1 VYRAYILSKSGGR
14 LASARKERTGC
25 SAWLPMAMRFASCQS
40 ARLRLRVSSHGLSKA
55 SLERE
60 LVIAT
65 VSGSTTPVEIRKIAQ
80 LASMYEWQ

>member
-1 VYRAYILSKSGGR
+1 M
-14 LASARKERTGC
+14 
-25 SAWLPMAMRFASCQS
+25 PMAMRFASCQS

-65 VSGSTTPVEIRKIAQ
+65 VSGSTTPVEIRKIAK

>member
-1 VYRAYILSKSGGR
+1 MDGVFVEPPREEADKD
-14 LASARKERTGC
+14 ERWEPFPTSTC
-25 SAWLPMAMRFASCQS
+25 N
-40 ARLRLRVSSHGLSKA
+40 VTSSHESPGEAHSVDVELRFLARSFQ
-55 SLERE
+55 ERE

>member
-1 VYRAYILSKSGGR
+1 LSIDD
-14 LASARKERTGC
+14 A
-25 SAWLPMAMRFASCQS
+25 Q
-40 ARLRLRVSSHGLSKA
+40 
-55 SLERE
+55 ERE

>member
-1 VYRAYILSKSGGR
+1 
-14 LASARKERTGC
+14 
-25 SAWLPMAMRFASCQS
+25 MAMRFASCQS

-65 VSGSTTPVEIRKIAQ
+65 VSGSTTPVEMRKIAQ